1 MVPVRP
7 LTSRDLGAV
16 AELWNARMT
25 FDPVTADRLAG
36 VSVGDPT
43 VDPDAAVVA
52 EHGGKLAAVGV
63 FGMRAVPAPG
73 ERDAD
78 AAHLKIMVFREG
90 REDALEAVLARLAV
104 VAKRLH
110 RKRLVFRG
118 GGGGPY
124 ITPAVDLRYEWLIDA
139 LDEKGFT
146 ELETLQDAEVDLKA
160 WRPNERQ
167 LGIEAKLHAAGIE
180 AVPFTPAFLPAMREF
195 APACGEPEWFPTG
208 WEEAWARAG
217 RAILAME
224 NGKVLSY
231 AEFSPDPVHGW
242 FGPTATLPNRRDQGI
257 GTLVLTRTMQA
268 LQAAG
273 TPLATASWVWP
284 PEFYLKCGW
293 RISRRYAA
301 LEKQV

>member
-1 MVPVRP
+1 MTVRP
-7 LTSRDLGAV
+7 ITSRDLGAV
-16 AELWNARMT
+16 AELWNARMA
-25 FDPVTADRLAG
+25 FDPVTADRLAA

-52 EHGGKLAAVGV
+52 EQGGNIVAVGV
-63 FGMRAVPAPG
+63 FGIRAAPG
-73 ERDAD
+73 PDDRDAD
-78 AAHLKIMVFREG
+78 AVHLKIILYRD
-90 REDALEAVLARLAV
+90 RHADALAPVLARLAT
-104 VAKRLH
+104 VARRLG
-110 RKRLVFRG
+110 RRRFVIRG

-124 ITPAVDLRYEWLIDA
+124 ITPAIDLRYEWLVTA
-139 LDEKGFT
+139 LDQNGFT
-146 ELETLQDAEVDLKA
+146 ELEILQDAEIDLTA
-160 WRPNERQ
+160 WTPNERQ
-167 LGIEAKLHAAGIE
+167 LGIEAKLHAEGIE

-217 RAILAME
+217 RAILAMQ
-224 NGKVLSY
+224 GGRVLSY
-231 AEFSPDPVHGW
+231 AEYSPDPVHGW
-242 FGPTATLPNRRDQGI
+242 FGPTATLPDRRDQGI

-293 RISRRYAA
+293 RIARRYAA
-301 LEKQV
+301 LEKRL